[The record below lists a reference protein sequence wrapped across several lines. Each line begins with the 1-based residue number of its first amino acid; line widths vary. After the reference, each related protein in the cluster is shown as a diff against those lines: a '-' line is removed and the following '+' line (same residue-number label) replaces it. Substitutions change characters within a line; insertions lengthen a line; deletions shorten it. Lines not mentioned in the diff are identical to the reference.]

1 MSTKTQPDNL
11 LINDASKAEIQHWLA
26 KYPPEQKRSALMPAL
41 NIVQA
46 QNGGW
51 LSQAHLD
58 AVADYLQLPAIWVYE
73 MATFYSLYEL
83 KPIGRHKVA
92 VCNSISCHLCQSAD
106 IIKHLEKRLGIKMGQ
121 TTSDGKFTLREVEC
135 LAACRNAPMMQI
147 GNTYHENLTPE
158 RVDTILDELD

>member
-1 MSTKTQPDNL
+1 MASQTPDHP
-11 LINDASKAEIQHWLA
+11 LISEDAKAQIQHWLA

-58 AVADYLQLPAIWVYE
+58 AVAELLGLPAIWVYE

-83 KPIGRHKVA
+83 EPIGRHKIA

-106 IIKHLEKRLGIKMGQ
+106 IMQHLEKRLGIKMGQ
-121 TTSDGKFTLREVEC
+121 TTPDGKFTLREVEC

-158 RVDTILDELD
+158 RVDTILDELE

>member
-1 MSTKTQPDNL
+1 MSTQQPDNA
-11 LINDASKAEIQHWLA
+11 LISEASKAQIQDWLA
-26 KYPPEQKRSALMPAL
+26 KYPPEQKRSALMPTL

-73 MATFYSLYEL
+73 MVKFYSLYEL
-83 KPIGRHKVA
+83 EPIGRYKIA

-106 IIKHLEKRLGIKMGQ
+106 IIKHLEKRLGIKMGK
-121 TTSDGKFTLREVEC
+121 TTPDGKFTLREVEC

-147 GNTYHENLTPE
+147 GKTYHENLTPE
-158 RVDTILDELD
+158 RVDDILNELE